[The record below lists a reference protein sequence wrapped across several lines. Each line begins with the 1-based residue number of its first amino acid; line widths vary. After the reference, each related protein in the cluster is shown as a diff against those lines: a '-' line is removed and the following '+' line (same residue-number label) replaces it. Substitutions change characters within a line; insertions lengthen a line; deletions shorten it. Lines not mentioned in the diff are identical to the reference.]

1 MKGGEKVCLALDFPN
16 RAEVLA
22 AARLFSG
29 RVGWFKIGLEAFI
42 SEGPRLVGEVAAEG
56 ARVFLD
62 LKLHD
67 IPTTVERA
75 VAAAARSGAA
85 MINVH
90 AFGGRAMLEAA
101 RRGAASTPAVKLI
114 AVTLLTSLDSP
125 ALADLPVAGH
135 PEGIVRR
142 LAQLARDCGLD
153 GVVCAA
159 PDLPVVR
166 GACGPGFLTVVPG
179 IRPAGSPESDQK
191 RVASPAQALAAGAD
205 LLVVG
210 RPVMA
215 APDPDRALDELL
227 LEIESACGQEDS

>member
-1 MKGGEKVCLALDFPN
+1 MRAGDRVCVALDFPT
-16 RAEVLA
+16 RGEVLA
-22 AARLFSG
+22 AARRFSG
-29 RVGWFKIGLEAFI
+29 RVGWLKIGLEAF
-42 SEGPRLVGEVAAEG
+42 SAEGPPLVREVAGLG

-62 LKLHD
+62 LKFHD
-67 IPTTVERA
+67 IPATVERA

-101 RRGAASTPAVKLI
+101 RRGAPGPGAVKLV
-114 AVTLLTSLDSP
+114 AVTLLTSLDAA
-125 ALADLPVAGH
+125 ALSDLPIAGH

-142 LAQLARDCGLD
+142 LAVLARDCGLD

-166 GACGPGFLTVVPG
+166 GSCGPGFTTVVPG
-179 IRPAGSPESDQK
+179 IRPEGSPAADQK

-205 LLVVG
+205 ILVVG
-210 RPVMA
+210 RPVTA
-215 APDPDRALDELL
+215 APDPDRALDDLL
-227 LEIESACGQEDS
+227 LEIESAGAAK

>member
-1 MKGGEKVCLALDFPN
+1 VKAAEKICLALDFST
-16 RAEVLA
+16 RDEVLA
-22 AARLFSG
+22 AARRFSD
-29 RVGWFKIGLEAFI
+29 RVGWVKIGLEAFTA
-42 SEGPRLVGEVAAEG
+42 EGPRLVGEVAAEG

-62 LKLHD
+62 LKFHD
-67 IPTTVERA
+67 IPATVERA

-114 AVTLLTSLDSP
+114 AVTLLTSLDPP
-125 ALADLPVAGH
+125 ALSDLPIAGH

-142 LAQLARDCGLD
+142 LAWLARDCGLD

-166 GACGPGFLTVVPG
+166 GACGTGVLAVVPG
-179 IRPAGSPESDQK
+179 IRPAGSPASDQK
-191 RVASPAQALAAGAD
+191 RVATAAQALAAGAD
-205 LLVVG
+205 ILVVG
-210 RPVMA
+210 RPVTA

-227 LEIESACGQEDS
+227 SEIESVP

>member
-1 MKGGEKVCLALDFPN
+1 MKAGEKVCLALDFPN

-29 RVGWFKIGLEAFI
+29 RVGWVKIGLEAFT

-56 ARVFLD
+56 VRVFLD
-62 LKLHD
+62 LKFHD
-67 IPTTVERA
+67 IPATVERA

-101 RRGAASTPAVKLI
+101 RRGAASSPGVKLI
-114 AVTLLTSLDSP
+114 AVTLLTSLDAP
-125 ALADLPVAGH
+125 ALSDLPIAGH

-142 LAQLARDCGLD
+142 LTLLARDCGLD

-166 GACGPGFLTVVPG
+166 GACGAGFLAVVPG
-179 IRPAGSPESDQK
+179 IRPAASPASDQK
-191 RVASPAQALAAGAD
+191 RVATAAQALVAGAD
-205 LLVVG
+205 ILVVG
-210 RPVMA
+210 RPVTA
-215 APDPDRALDELL
+215 APNPDRALDDLL
-227 LEIESACGQEDS
+227 SEIESVS